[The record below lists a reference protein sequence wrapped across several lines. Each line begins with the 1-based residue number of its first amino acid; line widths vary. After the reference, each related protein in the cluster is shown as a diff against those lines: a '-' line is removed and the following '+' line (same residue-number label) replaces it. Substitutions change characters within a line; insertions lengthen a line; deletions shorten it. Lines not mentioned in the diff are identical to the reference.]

1 MAEKIREG
9 KVRCS
14 FCQKTEDQVRKLIA
28 GPDGAYI
35 CDECVGICS
44 EIMEEEFGG
53 YDQEDILGSEIN
65 LMKPEEIH
73 AILDDYVIGQD
84 EAKKALSVAVY
95 NHYKRVTASRN
106 LDVELQ
112 KSNILM
118 LGPTGSGKTLLAQT
132 LARLLN
138 VPFAIADATTLT
150 EAGYAVAA
158 VVTQPDKPKG
168 RGKTLLPTPVK
179 EEAVMHDIPVYQ
191 PEKVRNNPEFLEILK
206 EINPEIIVVA
216 AYGQIIPKEILELPK
231 FGCINIHASLLP
243 KYRGAAPIQQAVIDG
258 EKVSGVTI
266 QQMGEGLDT
275 GDMISKIV
283 IPISPTETGGS
294 LFGKLA
300 QAGADL
306 LIKTLPSIEQ
316 GTAEF
321 EKQPE
326 ESPTPYAAMITKQM
340 GLMDFRKSAEELER
354 LVRGLNPWP
363 SAYTFLNGK
372 TLKVWKCKV
381 STEKTDAVPGT
392 IFLADKEGIHTAC
405 GEGVLILTEVQLEGK
420 KRMETEAF
428 LRGYHIENG
437 IVFTDHK
444 E

>member
-1 MAEKIREG
+1 
-9 KVRCS
+9 
-14 FCQKTEDQVRKLIA
+14 
-28 GPDGAYI
+28 
-35 CDECVGICS
+35 
-44 EIMEEEFGG
+44 
-53 YDQEDILGSEIN
+53 
-65 LMKPEEIH
+65 
-73 AILDDYVIGQD
+73 
-84 EAKKALSVAVY
+84 
-95 NHYKRVTASRN
+95 
-106 LDVELQ
+106 
-112 KSNILM
+112 
-118 LGPTGSGKTLLAQT
+118 
-132 LARLLN
+132 
-138 VPFAIADATTLT
+138 
-150 EAGYAVAA
+150 
-158 VVTQPDKPKG
+158 
-168 RGKTLLPTPVK
+168 
-179 EEAVMHDIPVYQ
+179 
-191 PEKVRNNPEFLEILK
+191 
-206 EINPEIIVVA
+206 
-216 AYGQIIPKEILELPK
+216 
-231 FGCINIHASLLP
+231 
-243 KYRGAAPIQQAVIDG
+243 
-258 EKVSGVTI
+258 
-266 QQMGEGLDT
+266 
-275 GDMISKIV
+275 MISKIV

-392 IFLADKEGIHTAC
+392 ILLTDKEGIHTAC

>member
-1 MAEKIREG
+1 MKIVFMG
-9 KVRCS
+9 
-14 FCQKTEDQVRKLIA
+14 T
-28 GPDGAYI
+28 PDFA
-35 CDECVGICS
+35 VPS
-44 EIMEEEFGG
+44 
-53 YDQEDILGSEIN
+53 L
-65 LMKPEEIH
+65 H
-73 AILDDYVIGQD
+73 A
-84 EAKKALSVAVY
+84 
-95 NHYKRVTASRN
+95 
-106 LDVELQ
+106 
-112 KSNILM
+112 
-118 LGPTGSGKTLLAQT
+118 
-132 LARLLN
+132 
-138 VPFAIADATTLT
+138 LT

-206 EINPEIIVVA
+206 EINPDIIVVA

-266 QQMGEGLDT
+266 QQMGEG
-275 GDMISKIV
+275 
-283 IPISPTETGGS
+283 

-405 GEGVLILTEVQLEGK
+405 GEGVLILTEIQLEGK

>member
-1 MAEKIREG
+1 MKIVFMG
-9 KVRCS
+9 
-14 FCQKTEDQVRKLIA
+14 T
-28 GPDGAYI
+28 PDFA
-35 CDECVGICS
+35 VPS
-44 EIMEEEFGG
+44 
-53 YDQEDILGSEIN
+53 L
-65 LMKPEEIH
+65 H
-73 AILDDYVIGQD
+73 A
-84 EAKKALSVAVY
+84 
-95 NHYKRVTASRN
+95 
-106 LDVELQ
+106 
-112 KSNILM
+112 
-118 LGPTGSGKTLLAQT
+118 
-132 LARLLN
+132 
-138 VPFAIADATTLT
+138 LT

-216 AYGQIIPKEILELPK
+216 AYGQIIPKENLELPK

-363 SAYTFLNGK
+363 SAYTSLDGK
-372 TLKVWKCKV
+372 TMKVWEADV
-381 STEKTDAVPGT
+381 LDAQSKEEPGT
-392 IFLADKEGIHTAC
+392 IVEVNKKEIIVATGSNDLALHEI
-405 GEGVLILTEVQLEGK
+405 QLAGK
-420 KRMETEAF
+420 KRMQVQAF
-428 LRGYHIENG
+428 LLGYQVEAG
-437 IVFTDHK
+437 TK
-444 E
+444 LGE